1 MMKKTLLA
9 STFIV
14 LTTLSVSA
22 QTGIKKQKQTMPK
35 NFAAKI
41 AAEKNQLKTP
51 ISALSEETPSLFGA
65 GATNKIT
72 HKQF

>member
-1 MMKKTLLA
+1 MKKTLLA

-14 LTTLSVSA
+14 LTTMSVSA
-22 QTGIKKQKQTMPK
+22 QVGIKKQKQTAPK

-51 ISALSEETPSLFGA
+51 VSPSTEETPSLFGA